1 MVPPLLVTEAAVEP
15 LPEVPEPEG
24 VEGAG
29 LLVLPV
35 EVEPEELVVF
45 FFLVEALE
53 TVFLVLVEV
62 FFFVTVAVDDD
73 ALAAG
78 SELADALGLAA
89 LVEVLLAAVS
99 VLAVLELKPASAE
112 TWVPTA

>member
-24 VEGAG
+24 VDGAG

-62 FFFVTVAVDDD
+62 FFFVPADDD
-73 ALAAG
+73 ALETGAEVA
-78 SELADALGLAA
+78 EALGVAA
-89 LVEVLLAAVS
+89 VVEVLLAVVS
-99 VLAVLELKPASAE
+99 VPAVLELKPASAE